1 MVEPDTV
8 IIERNWNDAL
18 TIESIEIGKKYQ
30 KITMTNDSGTI
41 LKELSDEETRKNS
54 ISNRIALNLAK
65 VGVNL
70 ENLFQN
76 ARDIEWA
83 IIGDKIFLLQ
93 SRPITSLDNWTDF
106 ELTYELDSIVPVEND
121 ILTFANVGEVFPGVT
136 SPLTIS
142 TFIYLLNCSLNN
154 NFKMPSIVPYCD
166 IHIHTSSMRITI
178 NYLNVSDD
186 FLKYFNSNNSTLL
199 TKMNE

>member
-8 IIERNWNDAL
+8 IIERDWNDIL

-30 KITMTNDSGTI
+30 KITMTKESGTI
-41 LKELSDEETRKNS
+41 IKELSDEEIRKNS

-83 IIGDKIFLLQ
+83 IIDEKIFLLQ

-106 ELTYELDSIVPVEND
+106 ELTHELDSIAPVEND

-142 TFIYLLNCSLNN
+142 TFVKLLNISVNN
-154 NFKMPSIVPYCD
+154 NFKKPSIVPYFD
-166 IHIHTSSMRITI
+166 NHLHISSMRITI

-186 FLKYFNSNNSTLL
+186 FLK
-199 TKMNE
+199 